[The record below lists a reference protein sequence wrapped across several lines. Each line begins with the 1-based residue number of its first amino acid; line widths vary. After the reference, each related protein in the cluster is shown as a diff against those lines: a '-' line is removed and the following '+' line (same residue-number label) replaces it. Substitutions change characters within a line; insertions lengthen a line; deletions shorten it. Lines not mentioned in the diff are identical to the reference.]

1 MARAKSSADE
11 LKSFIPQIISR
22 IVRQLKENKN
32 TKVKIALMNSLS
44 QLCHVMQNQVAPH
57 FGKILPELEKISND
71 NSSYELNLDTLVILR
86 RLMKSQDAFTLQCFQ
101 QYYQNIN
108 QIILKLLQHEYSKVV
123 SEALRVAGIFVNV
136 IKGPNGLAEA
146 KYAGVIQPLYA
157 AIR

>member
-1 MARAKSSADE
+1 
-11 LKSFIPQIISR
+11 
-22 IVRQLKENKN
+22 
-32 TKVKIALMNSLS
+32 MNSLS

-157 AIR
+157 AIRQKLQTADID

>member
-1 MARAKSSADE
+1 
-11 LKSFIPQIISR
+11 
-22 IVRQLKENKN
+22 
-32 TKVKIALMNSLS
+32 MNSLS

-71 NSSYELNLDTLVILR
+71 NSSYELNLDTLIILR
-86 RLMKSQDAFTLQCFQ
+86 RLLKTQDSFTLQCYQ

-108 QIILKLLQHEYSKVV
+108 QIILRLLQHEYSKVV

-136 IKGPNGLAEA
+136 IKGANGLAES

-157 AIR
+157 AIRQKLQTADIDQEIKQCSIIAMANFISICHLNL